1 MNGGA
6 APGWRPMRAADMAAV
21 KQISD
26 AVHRGLPER
35 IEILDEKRALF
46 PQGAF
51 VLERDG
57 APVGYAL
64 AHPWKRGALPAL
76 DAPLGVLPTDADC
89 LYLHDIAI
97 LPFSRDGGAAQA
109 MAGMLVNVA
118 RENDLRALALT
129 SVYGTDKFWT
139 RCGFVASPAPGME
152 EKLSSYGGP
161 ALYMTRAV

>member
-1 MNGGA
+1 MNGCA
-6 APGWRPMRAADMAAV
+6 AGWRPMRAADIAAV

-46 PQGAF
+46 PHGAF
-51 VLERDG
+51 VLHKDG

-64 AHPWKRGALPAL
+64 AHPWRLGALPAL
-76 DAPLGVLPTDADC
+76 DAFLCTLPTDADC

-97 LPFSRDGGAAQA
+97 LPSSRGGSAARA
-109 MAGMLVNVA
+109 MVDTLAAVA
-118 RENDLRALALT
+118 RENGLGALALT
-129 SVYGTDKFWT
+129 SVYGTDKFWA
-139 RCGFVASPAPGME
+139 RCGFVATPAPGME

-161 ALYMTRAV
+161 ARYMTRSL